1 MKKYFNVTGPCNRE
15 RHYMVDISTRLQEIK
30 SLIDNGDYF
39 VINRARQ
46 YGKTTILKNLKNF
59 LEDEYLVLSISFEGF
74 TYDVFQSENIFCQR
88 VFKLLYTSMVY
99 GNSGIIPKALIDECR
114 SMFHTEREYID
125 LWTLSDFISRLCM
138 QINKPAVLMIDE
150 VDQASNQQIFL
161 AFLGTLRDQYINRSE
176 RPVFQSVI
184 LAGVY
189 DIKNLKLKIRSEQE
203 HQYNSPWNIAAKF
216 DIDMSFTPEDIQGML
231 IEYANDREIVF
242 DYNRTSKL
250 IYDYTC
256 GYPFLVSAI
265 CKIIDEQIF
274 LQHPEYA
281 WKMEGIMEAI
291 HLLLKQPNTLFDD
304 MIKHLAEYPE
314 LENILQNILF
324 EGQDYPFNAYAKAV
338 NIGIMFGFLKDEDGK
353 VAVANKIFETHL
365 YNYFLAEE
373 IAANASE
380 RTAVSD
386 RNQFIEHEHLNIKMV
401 IKKFVQYYS
410 DIYSDSDSRFV
421 EKYGRKIFLLYL
433 KPIINGTGNFYV
445 EAQTRDLTRTD
456 VIIDYAG
463 EQFIIELKIWRGET
477 YHKQGEEQLAQY
489 LELYHQ
495 NTGYLLTFNFNKNK
509 EAGMKEIRYK
519 DKILLE
525 YIV

>member
-176 RPVFQSVI
+176 RPAFRSVI

-216 DIDMSFTPEDIQGML
+216 EFYTRGHSG
-231 IEYANDREIVF
+231 NV
-242 DYNRTSKL
+242 NR
-250 IYDYTC
+250 
-256 GYPFLVSAI
+256 I
-265 CKIIDEQIF
+265 C
-274 LQHPEYA
+274 
-281 WKMEGIMEAI
+281 
-291 HLLLKQPNTLFDD
+291 
-304 MIKHLAEYPE
+304 
-314 LENILQNILF
+314 
-324 EGQDYPFNAYAKAV
+324 
-338 NIGIMFGFLKDEDGK
+338 
-353 VAVANKIFETHL
+353 
-365 YNYFLAEE
+365 
-373 IAANASE
+373 
-380 RTAVSD
+380 
-386 RNQFIEHEHLNIKMV
+386 
-401 IKKFVQYYS
+401 
-410 DIYSDSDSRFV
+410 
-421 EKYGRKIFLLYL
+421 
-433 KPIINGTGNFYV
+433 
-445 EAQTRDLTRTD
+445 
-456 VIIDYAG
+456 
-463 EQFIIELKIWRGET
+463 
-477 YHKQGEEQLAQY
+477 
-489 LELYHQ
+489 
-495 NTGYLLTFNFNKNK
+495 
-509 EAGMKEIRYK
+509 
-519 DKILLE
+519 
-525 YIV
+525 

>member
-138 QINKPAVLMIDE
+138 QINKPTVLMIDE

-324 EGQDYPFNAYAKAV
+324 EGQDYPFNA
-338 NIGIMFGFLKDEDGK
+338 
-353 VAVANKIFETHL
+353 
-365 YNYFLAEE
+365 
-373 IAANASE
+373 
-380 RTAVSD
+380 
-386 RNQFIEHEHLNIKMV
+386 
-401 IKKFVQYYS
+401 
-410 DIYSDSDSRFV
+410 
-421 EKYGRKIFLLYL
+421 
-433 KPIINGTGNFYV
+433 
-445 EAQTRDLTRTD
+445 
-456 VIIDYAG
+456 
-463 EQFIIELKIWRGET
+463 
-477 YHKQGEEQLAQY
+477 
-489 LELYHQ
+489 
-495 NTGYLLTFNFNKNK
+495 
-509 EAGMKEIRYK
+509 
-519 DKILLE
+519 
-525 YIV
+525 